1 VLIKT
6 GSNHSWIFKFKNI
19 VRIEESI
26 YISSGKKIEQNK
38 QIVISGLIKDLK
50 HTEEWSLT
58 AV

>member
-6 GSNHSWIFKFKNI
+6 ESNNSWIFKFKNI

-26 YISSGKKIEQNK
+26 YINNGKKIEQNK

-58 AV
+58 AI